1 MRLSNPIDAPGRA
14 GGLCKVPRLPGPVG
28 RAVQSPTA
36 PTRFAQLSHRPLGNR
51 SGDFRSRLENAP
63 EDLRVSHTSHSPDD
77 G

>member
-1 MRLSNPIDAPGRA
+1 MGE
-14 GGLCKVPRLPGPVG
+14 LCKAPR
-28 RAVQSPTA
+28 T
-36 PTRFAQLSHRPLGNR
+36 PTRFAQLSHRPLGIL